1 MLIQIFRSCDS
12 IQEAIII
19 SLFVVIIT
27 LITLTVHE
35 VSHGYA
41 AYKLGD
47 PTARNFGRLSLNPL
61 KHLDPI
67 GKVLMLLFGF
77 GWAKPVPI
85 NTRYFKKPR
94 RDMALS
100 ALAGP
105 ASNLIMSF
113 FSCFFLLLCAK
124 FIPGTLGSFSGIVI
138 QLLYS
143 FLYYFFR
150 LNLMLAV
157 FNLLPFPPLD
167 GSRIFLTFL
176 PPKYY
181 FGIMKY
187 EQYISIAI
195 MLLLLSGAFS
205 GVLSA
210 ASDAIASCFIG
221 FWRLLP
227 IFG

>member
-67 GKVLMLLFGF
+67 GTVSMLLFGF

-113 FSCFFLLLCAK
+113 FSCFFLLQ
-124 FIPGTLGSFSGIVI
+124 IG
-138 QLLYS
+138 
-143 FLYYFFR
+143 R
-150 LNLMLAV
+150 
-157 FNLLPFPPLD
+157 
-167 GSRIFLTFL
+167 
-176 PPKYY
+176 
-181 FGIMKY
+181 
-187 EQYISIAI
+187 
-195 MLLLLSGAFS
+195 
-205 GVLSA
+205 
-210 ASDAIASCFIG
+210 ASC
-221 FWRLLP
+221 RERV
-227 IFG
+227 

>member
-67 GKVLMLLFGF
+67 GTVSMLLFGF

-124 FIPGTLGSFSGIVI
+124 FIPGTLGTFSGIVI

-157 FNLLPFPPLD
+157 FNLLPFPGLD
-167 GSRIFLTFL
+167 GWHIVVASFE
-176 PPKYY
+176 
-181 FGIMKY
+181 GISKKK
-187 EQYISIAI
+187 IPNKVKSIV
-195 MLLLLSGAFS
+195 S
-205 GVLSA
+205 
-210 ASDAIASCFIG
+210 FIG
-221 FWRLLP
+221 MILL
-227 IFG
+227 FGLMIVLLVKDLFF

>member
-1 MLIQIFRSCDS
+1 
-12 IQEAIII
+12 
-19 SLFVVIIT
+19 
-27 LITLTVHE
+27 
-35 VSHGYA
+35 
-41 AYKLGD
+41 
-47 PTARNFGRLSLNPL
+47 
-61 KHLDPI
+61 
-67 GKVLMLLFGF
+67 
-77 GWAKPVPI
+77 
-85 NTRYFKKPR
+85 
-94 RDMALS
+94 MALS

-124 FIPGTLGSFSGIVI
+124 FIPGTLGTFSGIVI

-205 GVLSA
+205 GILSA